1 MTNDERLS
9 AFNNNLPVT
18 SLQCF
23 LNVFCPKDFIIIDLN
38 SDVDSDVNSDGLRCG
53 IVLIECHCC
62 DWKITLGK
70 LDFVSNIISC

>member
-1 MTNDERLS
+1 M
-9 AFNNNLPVT
+9 
-18 SLQCF
+18 
-23 LNVFCPKDFIIIDLN
+23 N
-38 SDVDSDVNSDGLRCG
+38 SDVDSDGLRCELRWTQMDSDGLKCELKCELRCGLRCG